1 MGLIIP
7 RTNSARRKVNLLISN
22 ANIDGFYR
30 KPRIFLQELLSFNK
44 EDIYITTACVASFLR
59 DDDGIENIFI
69 PLYNKFSDNLFI
81 EVQPHNHPSQIEHNK
96 KALYL

>member
-1 MGLIIP
+1 M
-7 RTNSARRKVNLLISN
+7 
-22 ANIDGFYR
+22 
-30 KPRIFLQELLSFNK
+30 SFDK